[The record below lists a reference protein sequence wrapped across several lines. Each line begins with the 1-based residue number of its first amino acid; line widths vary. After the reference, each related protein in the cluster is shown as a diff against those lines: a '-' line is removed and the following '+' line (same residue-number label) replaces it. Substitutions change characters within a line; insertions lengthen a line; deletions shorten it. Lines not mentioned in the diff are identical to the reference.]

1 MTFSTSQN
9 ETPAAAG
16 DILQSAWANTPGVE
30 LMDSEMAASL
40 RMHLHAV
47 FSGATCWEDLS
58 AQLRKRGFY
67 LRTAK
72 SRLWL
77 CDRTTRAAICSC
89 RFLGFPSRLLSSR
102 FGTGD

>member
-1 MTFSTSQN
+1 MTFSNSQHQS
-9 ETPAAAG
+9 AVSAG
-16 DILQSAWANTPGVE
+16 EALQSAWGNTSGVE

-47 FSGATCWEDLS
+47 FSSATCWEDLS

-67 LRTAK
+67 LRAAK

-77 CDRTTRAAICSC
+77 CDCTTRAAICSC
-89 RFLGFPSRLLSSR
+89 RFLGFPSHLLSSR
-102 FGTGD
+102 FGKGA